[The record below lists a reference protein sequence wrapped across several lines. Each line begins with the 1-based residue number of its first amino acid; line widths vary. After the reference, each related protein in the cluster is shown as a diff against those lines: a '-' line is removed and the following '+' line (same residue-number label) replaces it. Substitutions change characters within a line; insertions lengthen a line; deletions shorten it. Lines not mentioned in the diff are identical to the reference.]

1 MGMFVLGVVVGAVG
15 LMTAAMIYSEKKS
28 KK

>member
-15 LMTAAMIYSEKKS
+15 LMIAAMIYSEKKS

>member
-15 LMTAAMIYSEKKS
+15 LMAAAMIYSEKKS